1 MSDFQS
7 RINSF
12 RQGLSDQQSSFN
24 NMATNIGSMGR
35 SVLPDKVA
43 QHIEYTEKIGGSITG
58 VFAGLHGSKKVAQK
72 VIKARKNRLAR
83 QNNQTPDD
91 SGEKQ
96 ITKQKVK
103 ATTQEEGEQQ
113 ESDRAIQT
121 QGDRQITESTRPE
134 SQVARV
140 EDPTDIGVR
149 DVVGREARGG
159 KPAQIVKAL
168 DEEESNTPRPA
179 PNKTAGTSQGETG
192 PEPEQ
197 SLQDR
202 IAALT
207 NKKPITG
214 EAQDVNIGATRNQG
228 RGNLGPDS
236 TEDEPF
242 SQGSRILASEST
254 EQSGNILSR
263 GVGAVKDAV
272 ASGVKKVGSKIAG
285 AVGED
290 VAGAMSDAIPV
301 VGELVGLGMLIRG
314 LVRAHRHEENAPPP
328 KLTAATPEAMEQSG
342 GFSSSMLKG
351 PSMVGGLT

>member
-91 SGEKQ
+91 SGEKT

-134 SQVARV
+134 SQVGKV
-140 EDPTDIGVR
+140 EDPTDLGVR
-149 DVVGREARGG
+149 DVVGRESRGG
-159 KPAQIVKAL
+159 KPAQIVKDL

-179 PNKTAGTSQGETG
+179 PNKTAGTSQGESG

-228 RGNLGPDS
+228 RGNLGPDA

-254 EQSGNILSR
+254 EESGNILSR
-263 GVGAVKDAV
+263 GIGAVKDAV
-272 ASGVKKVGSKIAG
+272 VSGVKKAGGKIAG

-290 VAGAMSDAIPV
+290 VAGAMSDAVPV

-314 LVRAHRHEENAPPP
+314 LVRAHRHEENAPAP
-328 KLTAATPEAMEQSG
+328 KLTAAAPEAIEQSG

>member
-1 MSDFQS
+1 MTDFQS

-12 RQGLSDQQSSFN
+12 RQGLSDQQDSWN
-24 NMATNIGSMGR
+24 KMATNMGAMGR
-35 SVLPDKVA
+35 SVLPDRVA

-91 SGEKQ
+91 GSTDPIKRQKQ
-96 ITKQKVK
+96 K
-103 ATTQEEGEQQ
+103 ATTQEESNEG

-134 SQVARV
+134 SQVGKV
-140 EDPTDIGVR
+140 EDPTDIGPR
-149 DVVGREARGG
+149 DVIGRESRGG
-159 KPAQIVKAL
+159 KPAQIVKDL

-179 PNKTAGTSQGETG
+179 PNKTAGTSQGESG

-202 IAALT
+202 IATLT

-214 EAQDVNIGATRNQG
+214 EAQEVNIGASRNQG
-228 RGNLGPDS
+228 RGNLGPDA

-242 SQGSRILASEST
+242 SQGGRILASEST
-254 EQSGNILSR
+254 EESGNILSR

-272 ASGVKKVGSKIAG
+272 ASGVKKVGGKIAG

-290 VAGAMSDAIPV
+290 VAGALGDAVPV

-314 LVRAHRHEENAPPP
+314 LVRAHRHEENAPTP
-328 KLTAATPEAMEQSG
+328 KLTASTPEATEQAG
-342 GFSSSMLKG
+342 GFSASMLKG